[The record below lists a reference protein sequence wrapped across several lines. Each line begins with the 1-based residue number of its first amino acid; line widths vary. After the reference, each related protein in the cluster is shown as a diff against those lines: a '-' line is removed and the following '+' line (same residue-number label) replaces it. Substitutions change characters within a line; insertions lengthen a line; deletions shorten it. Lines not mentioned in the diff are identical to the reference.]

1 MKELLK
7 LAGISGGNLLSY
19 VAKLKKQNIDETILG
34 SLTLQQLNNIGVT
47 VLGDRLKIHK
57 FFANDGNDC
66 TSSSCKNNGICQD
79 GFRCFSCRCDHNSG
93 YYGPSCGLKCPCR
106 NGGHCKTTRTGF
118 KCECTPGYSGDLCE
132 TKYLNEDRFLN
143 LEKKVKQLAA
153 KLVQTE
159 NELNKQRKVIEN
171 LPSHQRKWKLHRAN
185 EVLNQLEKLQ
195 IHQSTPTYNQKLPVI
210 LPKGT
215 QAILISIYCNFWNV
229 KGHAYLNYEAY
240 QKGNDK
246 PEGKVYG
253 YNTHFNVYA
262 NTLMYE
268 QMDPME
274 QQSSQW
280 DDFQGDIILF
290 IRWWQKLVSSSTVG
304 LCHDKLRRTL
314 NNDLETLVTFCHSY
328 FATVVVHGTVHEFS
342 AFIRS
347 FWRTY
352 LFQKWS
358 I

>member
-1 MKELLK
+1 MENVFQVKVMAFLKFLFTLYIASLLVWSTTANQVSHCAYGVTVKELLK

-132 TKYLNEDRFLN
+132 TKYLSEDRFLN
-143 LEKKVKQLAA
+143 LEKKVKQLAV

-159 NELNKQRKVIEN
+159 NEVNQQRKLIEN
-171 LPSHQRKWKLHRAN
+171 LPSHQGKWKLHRAN
-185 EVLNQLEKLQ
+185 EVLSQLDQLHL
-195 IHQSTPTYNQKLPVI
+195 HQSKPTYNQKLPVI

-215 QAILISIYCNFWNV
+215 QAILISVYCNFWN
-229 KGHAYLNYEAY
+229 KNGHAYLNYEAY

-246 PEGKVYG
+246 PEAKVYG

-262 NTLMYE
+262 NTFYYE
-268 QMDPME
+268 QMIPWNNTL
-274 QQSSQW
+274 SSEMVFKVTSSYRTGGGNNW
-280 DDFQGDIILF
+280 YR
-290 IRWWQKLVSSSTVG
+290 IRLVG
-304 LCHDKLRRTL
+304 Y
-314 NNDLETLVTFCHSY
+314 VT
-328 FATVVVHGTVHEFS
+328 TD
-342 AFIRS
+342 
-347 FWRTY
+347 
-352 LFQKWS
+352 
-358 I
+358 